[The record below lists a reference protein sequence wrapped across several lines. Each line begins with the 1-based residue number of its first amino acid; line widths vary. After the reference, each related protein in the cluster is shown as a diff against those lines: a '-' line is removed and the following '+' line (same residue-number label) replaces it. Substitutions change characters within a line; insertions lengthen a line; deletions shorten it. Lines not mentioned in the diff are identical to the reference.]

1 MEEAMN
7 EVRIGDDMIF
17 LMMACDMNGVIGDPA
32 YQTVLRLSPDDL
44 DALAQFVT
52 ILADTKRRACWYCKG
67 DANDSHA
74 MDVSNPYPSSV
85 EIGTIYRISIYP
97 TSSQVL
103 ALAKPDRWL
112 IVDQEWLDENE
123 EGFGND
129 VCYHVTDDVLTIDRQ
144 SLHTSRVN

>member
-1 MEEAMN
+1 MPDNAI
-7 EVRIGDDMIF
+7 RISDDMIF
-17 LMMACDMNGVIGDPA
+17 LMMACDMNSVIGDPA
-32 YQTVLRLSPDDL
+32 YQTILKLSPENL
-44 DALAQFVT
+44 EGLARFAT
-52 ILADTKRRACWYCKG
+52 ILAGTKRRACWYCKG

-103 ALAKPDRWL
+103 AIAKPDRWL
-112 IVDQEWLDENE
+112 IVDQEWLDENQ

-129 VCYHVTDDVLTIDRQ
+129 VCYHVTDDVLTVDRK